1 MSWGTTP
8 HLFEEY
14 TKQLKE
20 PLEMIKELSDMNIFA
35 RNRSFPTIYK
45 PSIPKIVLLD
55 EGKAG
60 ASVVNALV
68 GLSIPFDFG
77 IPIVLNFKTDSTLP
91 SSLRILFQ
99 FREKYYLSQEKEVS
113 EPDLKFVISKYM
125 KEVVP
130 KLDMSNVEVILT
142 VVQPVLCELTIIC
155 LPEICKQDGKGN
167 DISEI
172 TRFQGYIKGYVKAH
186 ECLFLNLLSCSSN
199 LDDSLSEKIL
209 FGLDPQGTHT
219 LRVFTQLGSSSK
231 QMISR
236 LINKTID
243 HPTRFG
249 YFFIDQ
255 DDPETKIDIEE
266 FVIINMVGKEF
277 VGFEEISKQ
286 IVLALLAIIY
296 CPSSQL
302 LVRIDS
308 DLQMSKKNMKSMSKT
323 LKCML
328 LLSWFCKFTTFRN
341 DMRSLKI
348 GMEKPFLSDEIQL
361 LDDRKWHGS
370 AKYVPSIIGN
380 ALNKNFSY
388 AYDVLEEFVSDISNY
403 IGLVVVAVL
412 VDHSK
417 EHLQLHPYFRH
428 IGRMWT
434 EDLKNDFRKKLQE
447 LLNLEKSFI
456 YSCNDDYETKVKR
469 MKNVKLVIPK
479 ELTFGE
485 KVVSIEGIGEEISVE
500 HLVEVSPVL
509 LEKAFDLKKQ
519 MNIYWEFV
527 VGRLVD
533 NCALNLFAIITEMLG
548 NGILRKHMEIAAEN
562 NKLPIM
568 EPRVSYNEA
577 ALKNRIACLK
587 NAKNIIES
595 WQFKFEYLFSNSYE
609 A

>member
-1 MSWGTTP
+1 
-8 HLFEEY
+8 
-14 TKQLKE
+14 
-20 PLEMIKELSDMNIFA
+20 
-35 RNRSFPTIYK
+35 
-45 PSIPKIVLLD
+45 
-55 EGKAG
+55 
-60 ASVVNALV
+60 
-68 GLSIPFDFG
+68 
-77 IPIVLNFKTDSTLP
+77 
-91 SSLRILFQ
+91 
-99 FREKYYLSQEKEVS
+99 
-113 EPDLKFVISKYM
+113 M

-142 VVQPVLCELTIIC
+142 VVQPVLCDLTIFC
-155 LPEICKQDGKGN
+155 LPEICKQDDKGN

-172 TRFQGYIKGYVKAH
+172 ARFQGYIKGYVKAH

-236 LINKTID
+236 LILKIID

-249 YFFIDQ
+249 YFFIE
-255 DDPETKIDIEE
+255 DDLETKIDNEE

-277 VGFEEISKQ
+277 VGFEKISKQ
-286 IVLALLAIIY
+286 IVLGLLAIIY

-308 DLQMSKKNMKSMSKT
+308 DLQMSKVKIKSTQKKFDSLSDAMTTILSVINSATLSLKNLFFLEKYEEYEQNIKMHAASK
-323 LKCML
+323 LV
-328 LLSWFCKFTTFRN
+328 CKFTTFRN
-341 DMRSLKI
+341 DMRSLKLGI
-348 GMEKPFLSDEIQL
+348 EKPFLSDEIQL

-370 AKYVPSIIGN
+370 AKYVPSLIGN

-403 IGLVVVAVL
+403 IGLVVVTVL

-417 EHLQLHPYFRH
+417 EHLQLHPYFQH

-447 LLNLEKSFI
+447 LLNLEKRFI

-479 ELTFGE
+479 ELTFG
-485 KVVSIEGIGEEISVE
+485 EISVE

-548 NGILRKHMEIAAEN
+548 NGILSKHMEIAAEN

-587 NAKNIIES
+587 NAKNIIKR
-595 WQFKFEYLFSNSYE
+595 WQFKFQYLFSNSYE